1 MNKKFIWPTIIIAAF
16 FLMSYLLFQIFV
28 SVETPTSNMD
38 NISTKQDTVIFEK
51 PDIDVACL
59 RAMGIKQYWYLK
71 DDDKF
76 AFIKLNA
83 QFQIDTNLTAKDK
96 EIIREFLN
104 RK

>member
-1 MNKKFIWPTIIIAAF
+1 MNKNFIGIIVSLLLAF
-16 FLMSYLLFQIFV
+16 ITVYC
-28 SVETPTSNMD
+28 
-38 NISTKQDTVIFEK
+38 ISLVVNHKQPQKQEQAIPQQQDTVIFEK

-59 RAMGIKQYWYLK
+59 KAMGIKQYWYLK
-71 DDDKF
+71 DGDKF

-83 QFQIDTNLTAKDK
+83 KFQIDTNLTAKDK